1 MMLAPSPNLIA
12 ETPFRYADGVP
23 GVYQTLGI
31 MRAMVRAYKTDPTIR
46 QAATS
51 AVFLSPEKDDLHE
64 VETLFNLVRDNI
76 RYVRDI
82 CDVETLSTPDVTLQG
97 RIGDCDDKTVLLC
110 SLLEAIGYKTRF
122 VIAGYYTPS
131 NYEHVYCQ
139 VFVPVLGDWVS
150 CDATERG
157 PLGYEPP
164 NPVAYAVE
172 KV

>member
-1 MMLAPSPNLIA
+1 MMLAPSPPLLSGA
-12 ETPFRYADGVP
+12 PFTYADGAP

-31 MRAMVRAYKTDPTIR
+31 MRALVRHYKVNPCIR

-51 AVFLSPEKDDLHE
+51 AVFLTPEKNDLHE
-64 VETLFNLVRDNI
+64 VETLFYLVRDNI

-82 CDVETLSTPDVTLQG
+82 CDVETISTPDITLAG

-122 VIAGYYTPS
+122 VIAGY
-131 NYEHVYCQ
+131 NMAGHYEHVYCQ
-139 VFVPVLGDWVS
+139 VFVPVLGDWVA
-150 CDATERG
+150 CDTTERG

-172 KV
+172 RI